1 MLFPT
6 LDFAVFFSIVLTLSW
21 LVPPFSTRWK
31 LLVLAASYVFYGWW
45 DPRFCL
51 LLAAVTAGN
60 HLAAK
65 LIARSGGRSRAAL
78 LAVTITGDLGVL
90 AYFKYAGFFA
100 SSLVNGLRSI
110 GLQPD
115 IPLIQVALPVGV
127 SFFTFQA
134 ISYVVDVHRGTMQP
148 GRFLD
153 VAVFLSF
160 FPHVVAGPIVR
171 AAEFLPQL
179 APRRDAH
186 RIDATRALCLIVGGL
201 AKKVVLASF
210 LSTAIVDP
218 VFNEPGAHTSLEAL
232 FAVYGY
238 AVQIWADFSGYTD
251 IAIGCALLL
260 GIRFPQNFD
269 NPYAAASLQDFW
281 RRWHMTLSRWLRDYL
296 YVPLGGGRGRR
307 AFVARNLM
315 ITMVLGGL
323 WHGAAWTFV
332 IWGAMH
338 GTFLVVERLW
348 RERQERR
355 TQARVEAGLE
365 VRRVPLAWLWPR
377 LVTFHAVCL
386 AWVFFRADSVSNAV
400 AVLDRIVSAR
410 GPAPLVTPVVLL
422 AVGVGLAVQWLPRDI
437 GPRLVAGL
445 SRLTPAM
452 QGAGLAASFAVIG
465 ALGPQGVAP
474 FIYYR
479 F

>member
-45 DPRFCL
+45 DARFCL
-51 LLAAVTAGN
+51 LLAAVTVGN
-60 HLAAK
+60 HVAAK
-65 LIARSGGRSRAAL
+65 AIAHCAGRRRTAL
-78 LAVTITGDLGVL
+78 LAATIAADLGVL

-100 SSLVNGLRSI
+100 SSLVNGLHSI
-110 GLQPD
+110 GLNPD
-115 IPLIQVALPVGV
+115 LPLVQVALPVGV

-134 ISYVVDVHRGTMQP
+134 ISYVVDVHRGTMTP

-179 APRRDAH
+179 TPRRDSR
-186 RIDATRALCLIVGGL
+186 RIDATRALWLIVGGL

-210 LSTAIVDP
+210 LSSAIVDP
-218 VFNEPGAHTSLEAL
+218 VFNDPGAHSSLEAL
-232 FAVYGY
+232 LAVYGY

-260 GIRFPQNFD
+260 GIRFPQNFA

-296 YVPLGGGRGRR
+296 YIPLGGGRGRR

-332 IWGAMH
+332 IWGALH

-348 RERQERR
+348 REWHQRRVERR
-355 TQARVEAGLE
+355 CASGSTRVAWLG
-365 VRRVPLAWLWPR
+365 WLWPR
-377 LVTFHAVCL
+377 LLTFHCVCL
-386 AWVFFRADSVSNAV
+386 TWVFFRADSVSDAV
-400 AVLDRIVSAR
+400 AVLDRIASAH
-410 GPAPLVTPVVLL
+410 GPAPLVTPVV
-422 AVGVGLAVQWLPRDI
+422 VGAIAAGLAVQWVPRDI
-437 GPRLVAGL
+437 GPRFVAAL
-445 SRLTPAM
+445 SRLAPAA
-452 QGAGLAASFAVIG
+452 QGAGLAASLAVIG

>member
-6 LDFAVFFSIVLTLSW
+6 LDFAVFFAVVLTLTW

-45 DPRFCL
+45 DARFCL
-51 LLAAVTAGN
+51 LLAAISVGN
-60 HLAAK
+60 YLAARG
-65 LIARSGGRSRAAL
+65 LVRLQGRRRSAL
-78 LAVTITGDLGVL
+78 LAATIAGDLAVL
-90 AYFKYAGFFA
+90 GYFKYAGFFA
-100 SSLVNGLRSI
+100 SSLLNGLNSI
-110 GLQPD
+110 GVHSDL
-115 IPLIQVALPVGV
+115 PLLQVALPVGV

-171 AAEFLPQL
+171 AAEFMPQL
-179 APRRDAH
+179 RPSRSDR
-186 RIDATRALCLIVGGL
+186 RIDATRALWLIVGGL

-218 VFNEPGAHTSLEAL
+218 VFNEPGAHSSIEAL
-232 FAVYGY
+232 MAVYGY
-238 AVQIWADFSGYTD
+238 AIQIWADFSGYTD
-251 IAIGCALLL
+251 IAIGCALLM
-260 GIRFPQNFD
+260 GVRFPQNFA
-269 NPYAAASLQDFW
+269 NPYSAASLQDFW
-281 RRWHMTLSRWLRDYL
+281 HRWHMTLSRWLRDYL
-296 YVPLGGGRGRR
+296 YIPLGGGRGGRV
-307 AFVARNLM
+307 FVARNLM

-332 IWGAMH
+332 IWGALH
-338 GTFLVVERLW
+338 GGFLVGERWCRELRAKRVAAIRAAGGSPVEW
-348 RERQERR
+348 
-355 TQARVEAGLE
+355 
-365 VRRVPLAWLWPR
+365 PLAWLWPR
-377 LVTFHAVCL
+377 LLTFHLVCL
-386 AWVFFRADSVSNAV
+386 AWVFFRADSVSGAV
-400 AVLDRIVSAR
+400 TVLERIVSAR
-410 GPAPLVTPVVLL
+410 GPAPLVTPAVVL
-422 AVGVGLAVQWLPRDI
+422 AIAAGLAVQCVPRDV
-437 GPRLVAGL
+437 GPRIVGAL
-445 SRLTPAM
+445 SRLTPAV
-452 QGAGLAASFAVIG
+452 QGAGLAASLAVIG